1 VSNGWQPQVI
11 TKFGEYNVKDL
22 LKPPHDAD
30 MLRAGGSVGDEYYTP
45 PSAEAMYTGR
55 DQYAMGGE
63 LKTHWGGKAETM
75 SYNPYLPDGG
85 ETVMFRGQ
93 SHDETDGNGKSGIG
107 VTYGDSPVEVE
118 RGEPAVKLQDGG
130 NPGEDNLVVFGN
142 MMIPDYGV
150 IELEDKNAKGK
161 KFKNYVADLSKKE
174 AKHNKTIEKSIE
186 MINDADTNNPFDQL
200 SLNSGKAML
209 MGSNLKLKNIADKKQ
224 RAAMVQNAILD
235 TAEEYG
241 VESDGLSK
249 GKLKAIKDP
258 AIGRDGKKLKKAQLG
273 YSAASETKP
282 FTVPTLGYKQPRV
295 NIPYSRGYVE
305 LEKRPGLS
313 PVTLPTIDPA
323 KAAQHLAEIQALEP
337 EKGKGKGNKG
347 RIDWQSVADTVSS
360 MYPYGR
366 PTNQMPFDPSQLAGE
381 MYALG
386 NNQLE
391 GVQAQ
396 TFQPMLDNAYD
407 ISLQDQI
414 NAVDSQARAA
424 IRSAGNDPA
433 AQAYIMSQAADAKN
447 RVLGEQFRANQ
458 ANKAQVY
465 QGNRQAL
472 NQAQLQNLG
481 ILDKQYERQS
491 TAKSRTKEQTVA
503 ALNSISDKI
512 AKNKL
517 ENMQLGIYENLYG
530 FRFDDKGRAYNI
542 NNPAQFN
549 MQGTGTGI
557 GGGYG
562 PMTVGGK
569 TLLPIDYDDKTRQPT
584 KWKTVNKNGGKHKSK
599 NSNIVKAIKNL

>member
-1 VSNGWQPQVI
+1 
-11 TKFGEYNVKDL
+11 
-22 LKPPHDAD
+22 
-30 MLRAGGSVGDEYYTP
+30 
-45 PSAEAMYTGR
+45 
-55 DQYAMGGE
+55 MGGE

-75 SYNPYLPDGG
+75 SHNPYLPDGG

-142 MMIPDYGV
+142 MVIPDYGV
-150 IELEDKNAKGK
+150 KELEDKNAKGK
-161 KFKNYVADLSKKE
+161 KFKNYVADLSKQE
-174 AKHNKTIEKSIE
+174 AKHNKTIERATEIV
-186 MINDADTNNPFDQL
+186 NDSDGSNPFEQL
-200 SLNSGKAML
+200 SFNSGKAML

-235 TAEEYG
+235 TAAEFG

-258 AIGRDGKKLKKAQLG
+258 AIGRDGKKLKKAQSG
-273 YSAASETKP
+273 WHPEWGNAQDST
-282 FTVPTLGYKQPRV
+282 
-295 NIPYSRGYVE
+295 IPYEGIPMSNASTNPPTYGPF
-305 LEKRPGLS
+305 KA
-313 PVTLPTIDPA
+313 PVFTTGQQAIPYLPTNGIANLPGDLPIVTVRGGDKNSKRISPIAPLAPQSIDSNKIPNIEMA
-323 KAAQHLAEIQALEP
+323 KADR
-337 EKGKGKGNKG
+337 KGKKGKT
-347 RIDWQSVADTVSS
+347 DWNSIVDAAMS

-396 TFQPMLDNAYD
+396 TFQPMLDNVYD
-407 ISLQDQI
+407 ISLQDQL

-424 IRSAGNDPA
+424 IRASGQDPA
-433 AQAYIMSQAADAKN
+433 AQAYIMSQAADQKN
-447 RVLGEQFRANQ
+447 KVLGEQFRFNQ

-465 QGNRQAL
+465 QANRQAL

-481 ILDKQYERQS
+481 ILDKQYERQA
-491 TAKSRTKEQTVA
+491 TAKSKTKAQTIA
-503 ALNSISDKI
+503 ALSSISDKI

-517 ENMQLGIYENLYG
+517 ENRKLGLLENMYG
-530 FRFDDKGRAYNI
+530 FRFDDKGRAYNV
-542 NNPAQFN
+542 NGPAQFD
-549 MQGTGTGI
+549 MSGSGG
-557 GGGYG
+557 GGGYSNSMLPANKRFTIDPVTKKIAG
-562 PMTVGGK
+562 IMTLTKDEMAGGDSALSAAS
-569 TLLPIDYDDKTRQPT
+569 TLGLLDDDTQ
-584 KWKTVNKNGGKHKSK
+584 KNGGKTKKSK
-599 NSNIVKAIKNL
+599 NGSIVKAIKNL